1 MSLKNLA
8 LCYNAIVSSLDDPE
22 TPVRVHAALALSEM
36 IRHTYGKKHLPHT
49 CIANAVSIVQDAVKA
64 IIGKILQS
72 KIPSRAVGCRHRPA
86 SLSLPGA
93 F

>member
-22 TPVRVHAALALSEM
+22 TPVRVHSALALSEM
-36 IRHTYGKKHLPHT
+36 IRHTYGRKYLLPYT
-49 CIANAVSIVQDAVKA
+49 CISNAVCIVQDAVKA

-72 KIPSRAVGCRHRPA
+72 KIPSRMVGYRR
-86 SLSLPGA
+86 
-93 F
+93 

>member
-36 IRHTYGKKHLPHT
+36 IRHTYGKKYLPHAF
-49 CIANAVSIVQDAVKA
+49 IANAVYNSPRRRQGHHRQDPPK
-64 IIGKILQS
+64 
-72 KIPSRAVGCRHRPA
+72 
-86 SLSLPGA
+86 
-93 F
+93 